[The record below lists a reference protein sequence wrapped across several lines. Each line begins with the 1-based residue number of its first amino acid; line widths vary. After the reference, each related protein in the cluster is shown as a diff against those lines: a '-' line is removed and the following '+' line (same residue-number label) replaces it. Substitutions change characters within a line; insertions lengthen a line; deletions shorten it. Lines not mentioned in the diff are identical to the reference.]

1 MMSLFPPFT
10 PILMMTRQA
19 SPGGV
24 PLWQPVVGLVGVAL
38 ATAGISWVA
47 ARIFR
52 VGILMQGKPPSVA
65 ELVRW
70 AVRG

>member
-1 MMSLFPPFT
+1 
-10 PILMMTRQA
+10 
-19 SPGGV
+19 
-24 PLWQPVVGLVGVAL
+24 LWQPVVGLVGVAL